1 MLLCI
6 FCGGVVVM
14 AILRHHQ
21 AGAYNNQWYFGGV
34 LTACVTQNGG
44 WNTVRYLI
52 WTLCRVELHLAV

>member
-1 MLLCI
+1 
-6 FCGGVVVM
+6 M

-44 WNTVRYLI
+44 WNTV
-52 WTLCRVELHLAV
+52 WCCVSDMDVM